1 MFQNQRILIT
11 GGSGFIGSYLTKKLV
26 TLGADVVVVDNFR
39 RASASRLDEVK
50 EKIQLINADIR
61 KVTDVEKELGS
72 IDAIF
77 HLAAINGTQNFYKH
91 SQEVLDVALRGTL
104 EIFDLG
110 RNLGVRD
117 IFVASS
123 SEVYH
128 QPEIIP
134 TPETISA
141 VIPDVWNP
149 RFSYGGGKLAQE
161 IITAN
166 YYDEIFTRK
175 IIFRPHNIYG
185 KNMGDGH
192 VIPNI
197 IDKIISAKENNQ
209 KHIKINGDGM
219 QTRSFMYIE
228 DFVEALCLIY
238 SKGENKNIY
247 HLGVTEEVTIK
258 ELIDKIQSK
267 MGTELS
273 IVSQDAPSG
282 ETKRRCPDV
291 SKLAELGFIPKYNL
305 DRGLSEII

>member
-1 MFQNQRILIT
+1 MFQNKRILIT

-26 TLGADVVVVDNFR
+26 ALGADVVVVDNFR

-50 EKIQLINADIR
+50 EKIQLIDYDIR
-61 KVTDVEKELGS
+61 KVTDIEKVLGN

-110 RNLGVRD
+110 KNLGVSD

-134 TPETISA
+134 TPETIPA

-166 YYDEIFTRK
+166 YYDEIFKRK

-197 IDKIISAKENNQ
+197 IGKIISAKDNNQ
-209 KHIKINGDGM
+209 NHIEIYGDGM

-228 DFVEALCLIY
+228 DFVDALCLIY

-247 HLGVTEEVTIK
+247 HLGVSEEVTIK
-258 ELIDKIQSK
+258 ELIDKIQTR
-267 MGTELS
+267 MGTELR
-273 IVSQDAPSG
+273 IISQDAPLG

-291 SKLAELGFIPKYNL
+291 SKLTQLGFTPRYNL

>member
-1 MFQNQRILIT
+1 MPMNSLNGPAKFFLLIT
-11 GGSGFIGSYLTKKLV
+11 LFENLKSKL
-26 TLGADVVVVDNFR
+26 LIPLNL
-39 RASASRLDEVK
+39 SRKNDSERND
-50 EKIQLINADIR
+50 LITFCPLI
-61 KVTDVEKELGS
+61 V
-72 IDAIF
+72 
-77 HLAAINGTQNFYKH
+77 
-91 SQEVLDVALRGTL
+91 
-104 EIFDLG
+104 
-110 RNLGVRD
+110 
-117 IFVASS
+117 SS
-123 SEVYH
+123 
-128 QPEIIP
+128 
-134 TPETISA
+134 
-141 VIPDVWNP
+141 
-149 RFSYGGGKLAQE
+149 
-161 IITAN
+161 
-166 YYDEIFTRK
+166 
-175 IIFRPHNIYG
+175 
-185 KNMGDGH
+185 
-192 VIPNI
+192 I
-197 IDKIISAKENNQ
+197 IDKIISVKENNQ